1 MSENII
7 ATALKG
13 IFQES
18 KSSHYDIAEQAML
31 CNIIRETSM
40 LDTREADFVNSWAS
54 VDFII
59 YNNQDK
65 KCALII
71 EVDDFEYHENNP
83 EQLKRDAIKNSIPDK
98 YDIPLLRLATSG
110 SGEREKVKIKFDG
123 MERSQAQGPLSL
135 SR

>member
-7 ATALKG
+7 ATAMKC

-18 KSSHYDIAEQAML
+18 KSSHYDI
-31 CNIIRETSM
+31 
-40 LDTREADFVNSWAS
+40 

-98 YDIPLLRLATSG
+98 DDIPLLRLATSG

>member
-18 KSSHYDIAEQAML
+18 KSSHYDI
-31 CNIIRETSM
+31 
-40 LDTREADFVNSWAS
+40 

-110 SGEREKVKIKFDG
+110 SGEIEKIKITLDG
-123 MERSQAQGPLSL
+123 VERSQAQNPLNV

>member
-1 MSENII
+1 MLYKNHSDKLDTLKLKLLHRSRFMSENII

-18 KSSHYDIAEQAML
+18 KSSHYDL
-31 CNIIRETSM
+31 
-40 LDTREADFVNSWAS
+40 

-83 EQLKRDAIKNSIPDK
+83 KQLKRDAIKNSIPDK

>member
-1 MSENII
+1 MYIQYNTLYENTINSQIVSVFDLLYKNYSNKLDTLKLKLLHRSIFMSENII
-7 ATALKG
+7 DTALKG

-18 KSSHYDIAEQAML
+18 KSSHYDI
-31 CNIIRETSM
+31 
-40 LDTREADFVNSWAS
+40 

-65 KCALII
+65 KCALTI

-98 YDIPLLRLATSG
+98 DDIPLLRLATSG
-110 SGEREKVKIKFDG
+110 SGEREKVKNQI
-123 MERSQAQGPLSL
+123 
-135 SR
+135 